1 LRVLAYFILL
11 LAGVFGVL
19 LVVERRAVAQVILAA
34 VAVFS
39 GGLLLRVVYAR
50 EMRDVP
56 TSEAAGLAKVS
67 AWARKETPPN
77 ALFLTPTGLANF
89 RISAE
94 RSLVGTW
101 RDGTQ
106 LYFSAAFGDEWL
118 DRVRSL
124 EPGLTLA
131 EDGTKVL
138 SRDGDSLEMLDDK
151 GLLELA
157 QRYGADY
164 ILLKT
169 HGKGPQP
176 RSLAVAY
183 TDKDFTAY
191 KPEVEPPKAPKGV
204 FNAALWNASE
214 EFMRTT
220 VAENIEKYR
229 KADVTFRVMD
239 AAGQSVRNL
248 TIKADETKS
257 AFVFG
262 ASLGFF
268 EPNNISP
275 SNDQKPAPARPV
287 ELQKAPEIF
296 NGSMIPFSGKWC
308 YIEPQKGKYRW
319 SDMDKYV
326 DYAVKN
332 DWTLEFHHLSGI
344 LPGWVESMGGT
355 DMTTGLNFG
364 KARPELQKEFNR
376 HCFDTVDRYA
386 DRIKYWQVVNEKYM
400 MAYVPEAFKELQK
413 RHPKNQFG
421 ISDCVR
427 FWDGGSREP
436 LPKSARGRTTE
447 EGGQYKGADAVDW
460 LIKQGVKPD
469 FFSIH
474 GHWPMNLWADP
485 REMYNVIDY
494 FSEKGLRVHLS
505 EEVLQLNGQ
514 IMGPM
519 RAGTLTPDLQ
529 GEYIVRF
536 FTVAFSNPNVDM
548 ANYWGLAPDGWGAS
562 NSGLIDSAGKV
573 RPAWNVLKKQITETW
588 RSHVSGELS
597 AEGKYLARVFHGTY
611 VVTVTLANGKQVTA
625 KVEVPEKPA
634 AEIRLELDAGAGTM
648 KVVN

>member
-1 LRVLAYFILL
+1 
-11 LAGVFGVL
+11 
-19 LVVERRAVAQVILAA
+19 
-34 VAVFS
+34 
-39 GGLLLRVVYAR
+39 
-50 EMRDVP
+50 
-56 TSEAAGLAKVS
+56 
-67 AWARKETPPN
+67 
-77 ALFLTPTGLANF
+77 
-89 RISAE
+89 
-94 RSLVGTW
+94 
-101 RDGTQ
+101 
-106 LYFSAAFGDEWL
+106 
-118 DRVRSL
+118 
-124 EPGLTLA
+124 
-131 EDGTKVL
+131 
-138 SRDGDSLEMLDDK
+138 
-151 GLLELA
+151 
-157 QRYGADY
+157 
-164 ILLKT
+164 LLKT

-176 RSLAVAY
+176 RSLAVVY

-204 FNAALWNASE
+204 FNVALWNTSE

-229 KADVTFRVMD
+229 KADVTFQVVD
-239 AAGQSVRNL
+239 KAGQPVRGEGM

-275 SNDQKPAPARPV
+275 PNDEKPAPARPV
-287 ELQKAPEIF
+287 DLQRAPEIF

-332 DWTLEFHHLSGI
+332 DWTLEFHHLSGV

-355 DMTTGLNFG
+355 DMATGLSFG

-376 HCFDTVDRYA
+376 HCFDTVERYA

-400 MAYVPEAFKELQK
+400 MAYVPETFKELQK
-413 RHPKNQFG
+413 RYPKNQFG

-436 LPKSARGRTTE
+436 LPKTARGRTTGD
-447 EGGQYKGADAVDW
+447 GGQYKGADAVDW

-494 FSEKGLRVHLS
+494 FGEKGLRVHIS
-505 EEVLQLNGQ
+505 EELLQLNGQ

-536 FTVAFSNPNVDM
+536 YTVAFSNPNVDM

-562 NSGLIDSAGKV
+562 NSGLIDSAGKT
-573 RPAWNVLKKQITETW
+573 RPAWNILKKQITETW